1 MNVEAGKH
9 RTRSAGMLNF
19 ANNILQIS
27 VQRLATEMQWLIHNN
42 EINEQMALNQNG
54 SLDRIYSIDY

>member
-1 MNVEAGKH
+1 MNVEVGKH
-9 RTRSAGMLNF
+9 RTRSAGMLNLG
-19 ANNILQIS
+19 NNILQIS